1 MAAGGRAPAR
11 NPYPVAGLTGREALR
26 GQSRKGGT
34 MSGSDLDRVWEIMED
49 ISVCM
54 VTTHAG
60 GRMRSRPMH
69 AIPDRDENAVYFIT
83 DTRGAKDDEIA
94 AAPDVCLSFADIGD
108 NTYLS
113 ITGSAELMRDPAK
126 AEELW
131 STETQAWWPRGP
143 HDPSVRVL
151 RVAPEQAE
159 YWDTRGNAITVALK
173 LTAARVTGKPP
184 DLGTNRKVNVR

>member
-1 MAAGGRAPAR
+1 
-11 NPYPVAGLTGREALR
+11 
-26 GQSRKGGT
+26 
-34 MSGSDLDRVWEIMED
+34 MSETDLDRVWDIMED

-54 VTTHAG
+54 VTTHVG

-83 DTRGAKDDEIA
+83 DVRGAKDDEIA

-113 ITGSAELMRDPAK
+113 VTGTAATVRDPAK

-131 STETQAWWPRGP
+131 STEAQAWWPRGP
-143 HDPSVRVL
+143 RDPAVRVL
-151 RVAPEQAE
+151 HVVPEQAE
-159 YWDTRGNAITVALK
+159 YWDTRGNSVTVALK
-173 LTAARVTGKPP
+173 LMAARMTGKEP

>member
-1 MAAGGRAPAR
+1 
-11 NPYPVAGLTGREALR
+11 
-26 GQSRKGGT
+26 
-34 MSGSDLDRVWEIMED
+34 MSETDLDRVWDIMED

-94 AAPDVCLSFADIGD
+94 AAPDLCLAFADIGD
-108 NTYLS
+108 NTFLS
-113 ITGSAELMRDPAK
+113 VTGTAQTVRDPAK

-131 STETQAWWPRGP
+131 STEAQAWWPRGP
-143 HDPSVRVL
+143 RDPAVRVL
-151 RVAPEQAE
+151 HVVPEQAD
-159 YWDTRGNAITVALK
+159 YWDTRGNSITVALK
-173 LTAARVTGKPP
+173 LMAAHMTGKEP
-184 DLGTNRKVNVR
+184 DLGTNCKVNVR

>member
-1 MAAGGRAPAR
+1 
-11 NPYPVAGLTGREALR
+11 
-26 GQSRKGGT
+26 
-34 MSGSDLDRVWEIMED
+34 MSETDLDRVWDIMED

-69 AIPDRDENAVYFIT
+69 AIPDRDDNAVYFIT

-94 AAPDVCLSFADIGD
+94 AAPDVCLAFADIGD
-108 NTYLS
+108 NTFLS
-113 ITGSAELMRDPAK
+113 VTGTAQTVRDPAK

-131 STETQAWWPRGP
+131 STEAQAWWPRGP
-143 HDPSVRVL
+143 RDPAVRVL
-151 RVAPEQAE
+151 HVVPEQAE
-159 YWDTRGNAITVALK
+159 YWDTRGNSITVALK
-173 LTAARVTGKPP
+173 LMAARMTGKEP

>member
-1 MAAGGRAPAR
+1 
-11 NPYPVAGLTGREALR
+11 
-26 GQSRKGGT
+26 
-34 MSGSDLDRVWEIMED
+34 MSQTDLDRVWEIIED
-49 ISVCM
+49 VAVCM

-69 AIPDRDENAVYFIT
+69 AILEREEGTIYFVT

-94 AAPDVCLSFADIGD
+94 AATDVCLAFADIGD

-113 ITGSAELMRDPAK
+113 LTGRAEMIRDPAK

-143 HDPSVRVL
+143 QDPAVRVL
-151 RVAPEQAE
+151 RVVPDAAE
-159 YWDTRGNAITVALK
+159 YWDTRGNSFTVALK
-173 LTAARVTGKPP
+173 LIAARMAGQQP
-184 DLGTNRKVNVR
+184 DLGANKKVRVR

>member
-1 MAAGGRAPAR
+1 
-11 NPYPVAGLTGREALR
+11 
-26 GQSRKGGT
+26 
-34 MSGSDLDRVWEIMED
+34 MSETDLDRVWEIIED
-49 ISVCM
+49 VAVCM

-69 AIPDRDENAVYFIT
+69 AIPERDEGAIYFVT

-113 ITGSAELMRDPAK
+113 VTGRAEMIRDPAK

-131 STETQAWWPRGP
+131 STEAQAWWPRGP
-143 HDPSVRVL
+143 QDPAVRVL
-151 RVAPEQAE
+151 RVVPDAAE
-159 YWDTRGNAITVALK
+159 YWDTRGNSITVALK
-173 LTAARVTGKPP
+173 LMAARMAGKQP
-184 DLGTNRKVNVR
+184 DLGANKKVQVR

>member
-1 MAAGGRAPAR
+1 MS
-11 NPYPVAGLTGREALR
+11 EA
-26 GQSRKGGT
+26 
-34 MSGSDLDRVWEIMED
+34 DLDRVWEIMED

-69 AIPDRDENAVYFIT
+69 GMPERAENAIYFIT

-94 AAPDVCLSFADIGD
+94 AAPDVCLAFADIGD

-113 ITGSAELMRDPAK
+113 VTGQADMRRDPAK

-131 STETQAWWPRGP
+131 STEAQAWWPRGP
-143 HDPSVRVL
+143 QDPNVRVL
-151 RVAPEQAE
+151 RVTVDQAE
-159 YWDTRGNAITVALK
+159 YWDTRGNSISVALK
-173 LTAARVTGKPP
+173 LMTARMTGREP
-184 DLGTNRKVNVR
+184 DLGENKKVQLR

>member
-1 MAAGGRAPAR
+1 
-11 NPYPVAGLTGREALR
+11 
-26 GQSRKGGT
+26 
-34 MSGSDLDRVWEIMED
+34 MSETDLDRVWDIMED

-94 AAPDVCLSFADIGD
+94 AAPDVCLAFADIGD

-113 ITGSAELMRDPAK
+113 VTGTAATVRDPAK

-131 STETQAWWPRGP
+131 STEAQAWWPRGP
-143 HDPSVRVL
+143 RDPAVRVL
-151 RVAPEQAE
+151 RVVPEQAE
-159 YWDTRGNAITVALK
+159 YWDTRGNSVTVALK
-173 LTAARVTGKPP
+173 LVAARMTGREP